1 MKYNL
6 SMLFFMIF
14 LASCSKNIDKK
25 ALIEVENITYDFGNI
40 LVGDTV
46 TATFTIRNK
55 GNDDLKIKN
64 VIGSCGCTIVNLSDS
79 LLSKNEL
86 ALISAKYISQDD
98 DIGFVKKSVIV
109 ETNIDSS
116 FVVFYITGKVNK

>member
-40 LVGDTV
+40 SVGDTV

-98 DIGFVKKSVIV
+98 DIGYVKKSVIV